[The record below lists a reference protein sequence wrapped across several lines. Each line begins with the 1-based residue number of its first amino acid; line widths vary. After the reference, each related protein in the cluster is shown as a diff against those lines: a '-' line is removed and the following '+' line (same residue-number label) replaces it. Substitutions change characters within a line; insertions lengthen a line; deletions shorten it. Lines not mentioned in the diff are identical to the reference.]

1 MQDRKTGGYYYL
13 PIGQL
18 SPIVADALLALARA
32 RFDPHARITS
42 GNAAIETRLIHR
54 AELDSLARD
63 LAPPPRC
70 QSCRHS
76 LAPPPPSGFPARTLL
91 TLAA

>member
-1 MQDRKTGGYYYL
+1 M

-42 GNAAIETRLIHR
+42 GNVAIETRLIHR
-54 AELDSLARD
+54 EALDSLARD

-70 QSCRHS
+70 QGCRYTS
-76 LAPPPPSGFPARTLL
+76 ASWPPSGLPARA
-91 TLAA
+91 LAEIAARALAKIAA